1 MGKVFGRKDP
11 GVALL
16 GGEVVDYRRLYDVPL
31 RTGGAGMRYRAAGTS
46 AGEGYSELQQVEDV

>member
-31 RTGGAGMRYRAAGTS
+31 RTGGGGMRYRAAGT
-46 AGEGYSELQQVEDV
+46 AGEGYSELQQVEEV